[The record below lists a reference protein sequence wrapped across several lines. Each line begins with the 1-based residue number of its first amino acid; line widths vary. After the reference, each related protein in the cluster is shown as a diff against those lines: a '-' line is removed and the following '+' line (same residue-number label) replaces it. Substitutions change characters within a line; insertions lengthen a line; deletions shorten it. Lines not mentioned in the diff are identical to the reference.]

1 MTPTRSNVLWC
12 ERGSR
17 EAVVKYASLII
28 TFTLI
33 VSAAALVVYSD
44 VRAEEMAEET
54 RAQVLQMMRDLNDDK
69 DVECEPMMRLLLGI
83 GREDEFDPKK
93 IAHLLGIEEAD
104 KYDCDGL
111 VRTLLGL
118 EAGEEIDSR
127 QLVKL
132 LLGIR
137 DDSEI
142 TDEQIRKLLDESYS
156 KSKEPV

>member
-1 MTPTRSNVLWC
+1 MKTTSIAIAIFLAMSV
-12 ERGSR
+12 
-17 EAVVKYASLII
+17 
-28 TFTLI
+28 
-33 VSAAALVVYSD
+33 AALVLWSD
-44 VRAEEMAEET
+44 VRASEMAEENK
-54 RAQVLQMMRDLNDDK
+54 AQVLQLMRDLNDGK

-93 IAHLLGIEEAD
+93 IAHLLGIEDAQA
-104 KYDCDGL
+104 YDCDGL

-118 EAGEEIDSR
+118 EEGEEIDNQ

-142 TDEQIRKLLDESYS
+142 TDEQIQKLLDGSYS